1 MKLLASIFLISCLC
15 SQAIAQS
22 GHWRTITTP
31 TQKDLLSVS
40 FPTPKTGYISGRD
53 GLLMKSTDSG
63 EHWQVIPMPGVVL
76 LENASDIID
85 IQFLTEDVGYL
96 IVSNQASPAYVGELY
111 TTSDGGETWS
121 EVPHEQNIAAY
132 RVHFANEDFGL
143 LAGSAFFQGKVVC
156 RNNAGNWGAYQS
168 LSFDPNDFIRGIDLY
183 NAQRGAIC
191 GDSGL
196 VYTTDDSGITW
207 VAHPVVIGGP
217 LDSAITGIRFLD
229 ENTLIATTTKGTYPA
244 VISHDFGDTWEIL
257 LSPITF
263 NYPVMTAVAICSNDS
278 AVIVGR
284 DANNWS
290 FNGYV
295 NWWDGSAWQQEQ
307 LEYGLN
313 DVNNQ
318 TGSTVFAVGD
328 TGTVITNKPLLPI
341 GIHDIAMTPPFRIFP
356 NPAHQI
362 IEINYDA
369 GLKIKTLQLFDISGR
384 QLMYFQGAKKSIDVS
399 GLPAETYLLK
409 IASSKGVF
417 TEKLI
422 LN

>member
-63 EHWQVIPMPGVVL
+63 EHWQVLTVTGLALTESAP
-76 LENASDIID
+76 DIID

-96 IVSNQASPAYVGELY
+96 IVSNQASPTYVGELY
-111 TTSDGGETWS
+111 STSDGGETWTV
-121 EVPHEQNIAAY
+121 VPHDQNIAAY
-132 RVHFANEDFGL
+132 RVYFANEDFGL
-143 LAGSAFFQGKVVC
+143 LAGSAFFQGRAVC

-168 LSFDPNDFIRGIDLY
+168 MSFDPNDFIRGIDLY

-196 VYTTDDSGITW
+196 VYTTNDSGITW
-207 VAHPVVIGGP
+207 IAHPVVIGGP
-217 LDSAITGIRFLD
+217 LDATITGIRFLD
-229 ENTLIATTTKGTYPA
+229 VNTLIATTANGNYPA
-244 VISHDFGDTWEIL
+244 VISHDFGNTWETL
-257 LSPITF
+257 LNPFTF
-263 NYPVMTAVAICSNDS
+263 NYPAMTAVALSDNDS
-278 AVIVGR
+278 VVIVGR
-284 DANNWS
+284 DVNNWS
-290 FNGYV
+290 FSGYV
-295 NWWDGSAWQQEQ
+295 NWWDGAQWQQEQ

-318 TGSTVFAVGD
+318 TADMVFAVGD
-328 TGTVITNKPLLPI
+328 TGIVITNKPLPPV
-341 GIHDIAMTPPFRIFP
+341 GIDDIATASPFSIFP
-356 NPAHQI
+356 NPAHHI
-362 IEINYDA
+362 VEIHYDA
-369 GLKIKTLQLFDISGR
+369 GLKIKTLQILDISGR
-384 QLMYFQGAKKSIDVS
+384 QLMYFQGAKKSIDMS
-399 GLPAETYLLK
+399 GLPAGAYLLK

-417 TEKLI
+417 TERLI